1 MYRVNG
7 ADPHNYDMVLDSES
21 LGLEIVAEVLIR
33 AIEAGRPGAATN
45 PATTSA
51 KPWTVPPPSPE
62 AAGPTSPP
70 AADAVDRPA

>member
-33 AIEAGRPGAATN
+33 AIEAGRPGVPTS
-45 PATTSA
+45 ATTTS

-62 AAGPTSPP
+62 AAGPTSSP
-70 AADAVDRPA
+70 AADTVDRPA